1 MVVIVRRMR
10 ADAGH
15 REPKEGGK
23 AGGFLVENKGS
34 KQKKVG
40 GRKRGRK
47 SSKRGSQRY
56 MPGDMG
62 DGRST
67 QRNTD
72 LCLRRFGQKCLKLSR
87 QIVKN

>member
-1 MVVIVRRMR
+1 MYGEHIDQRIQ
-10 ADAGH
+10 H
-15 REPKEGGK
+15 WPGGIWWLFGGEQGVK
-23 AGGFLVENKGS
+23 A
-34 KQKKVG
+34 KK
-40 GRKRGRK
+40 RLQEDRGRK

>member
-1 MVVIVRRMR
+1 M
-10 ADAGH
+10 
-15 REPKEGGK
+15 
-23 AGGFLVENKGS
+23 VENKGS

-67 QRNTD
+67 
-72 LCLRRFGQKCLKLSR
+72 
-87 QIVKN
+87 

>member
-1 MVVIVRRMR
+1 
-10 ADAGH
+10 
-15 REPKEGGK
+15 
-23 AGGFLVENKGS
+23 LVENKGS